1 MADEYDVKRDYSTDA
16 RTNMADEGEA
26 MPDGSYPIKDEAD
39 LKNAVMAFGRAKDK
53 PATMKHIVK
62 RAKKLGLTE
71 KLPEKWDTKP
81 DAEDATDNGA
91 DEAMEDANG
100 NLVGKKD
107 GLSGDEAVATPEDDQ
122 EVEGKAVVKIN
133 GDGAVTSCPKG
144 AAEGCGYKAGDKVC
158 GKCGAMAV
166 MTKGAHEAAEVMKDE
181 EDLEMKGMGGTHV
194 MPDGTVMDDAEMR
207 GEPVRQ
213 ANLGKRKA
221 KLAKMGKKDALDGD
235 FLCAMERKVMDEG
248 TSPCEGC
255 TGGCFPVKGGADL
268 LEVEAMAEDMY
279 DAEVVDSGYS
289 EKYDKFVVDMRRKDG
304 RLIEAY
310 FTGSGESEG
319 WHPITEDALTIGD
332 DVIGGDEAIEIA
344 AGSIQGK
351 ALSVGV
357 QMFEGQVAYCVEMD
371 GEDGYSYDVFVDT
384 DGKVLAMDQWEYETS
399 ALVADEQKSAEQSEI
414 EAALMEFEALQME
427 TELHE
432 QGLI

>member
-1 MADEYDVKRDYSTDA
+1 MADEYDMKRDYSTES
-16 RTNMADEGEA
+16 RTEMAEEGMA

-39 LKNAVMAFGRAKDK
+39 LKNAVQAFGRAKDK
-53 PATMKHIVK
+53 QATMKYILK
-62 RAKKLGLTE
+62 RAKSLGLE
-71 KLPEKWDTKP
+71 EMLPESWSSSKSEDEEELETP
-81 DAEDATDNGA
+81 EEAVNLEEDATETPEN
-91 DEAMEDANG
+91 DEA
-100 NLVGKKD
+100 
-107 GLSGDEAVATPEDDQ
+107 
-122 EVEGKAVVKIN
+122 VEGKAVVRIN
-133 GDGAVTSCPKG
+133 GDGGVKNCPKG

-166 MTKGAHEAAEVMKDE
+166 MTKGASEAIVAEAMEDDE
-181 EDLEMKGMGGTHV
+181 EDEEVKGMGATHV
-194 MPDGTVMDDAEMR
+194 MPGDSVADDDNMK
-207 GEPVRQ
+207 GELVRQ
-213 ANLGKRKA
+213 SNLAKRKA
-221 KLAKMGKKDALDGD
+221 KLAKMGKKDSLDGD

-255 TGGCFPVKGGADL
+255 TGGCFPIKGGADL

-319 WHPITEDALTIGD
+319 WHPITEDTLTIGD

-344 AGSIQGK
+344 TGSIQGK

>member
-1 MADEYDVKRDYSTDA
+1 MADEYDMKRDYSTES
-16 RTNMADEGEA
+16 RTDMAEEGMA
-26 MPDGSYPIKDEAD
+26 MPDGSYPIKDEED
-39 LKNAVMAFGRAKDK
+39 LKNAVKAFGRAKDK
-53 PATMKHIVK
+53 QATMKYILK
-62 RAKKLGLTE
+62 RAKALGLE
-71 KLPEKWDTKP
+71 GILPENWSSSKSEDEDELETP
-81 DAEDATDNGA
+81 EEAVSLEEDAVETPES
-91 DEAMEDANG
+91 DEA
-100 NLVGKKD
+100 
-107 GLSGDEAVATPEDDQ
+107 
-122 EVEGKAVVKIN
+122 VEGKAVVRIN
-133 GDGAVTSCPKG
+133 GDGGVKNCPKG

-166 MTKGAHEAAEVMKDE
+166 MTKGANEVAEVMEDE
-181 EDLEMKGMGGTHV
+181 EEDEEMKGMGATHV
-194 MPDGTVMDDAEMR
+194 MPGDSVADDDNMK
-207 GEPVRQ
+207 GELVRQ
-213 ANLGKRKA
+213 SNLAKRKA
-221 KLAKMGKKDALDGD
+221 KLAKMGKKDSLDGD

-255 TGGCFPVKGGADL
+255 TGGCFPIKGGADL

-399 ALVADEQKSAEQSEI
+399 ALVAGEQKSAEQSEI

>member
-1 MADEYDVKRDYSTDA
+1 MADEYDMKRDYSTES
-16 RTNMADEGEA
+16 RTDMAEEGMA
-26 MPDGSYPIKDEAD
+26 MPDGSYPIKDEED
-39 LKNAVMAFGRAKDK
+39 LKNAVKAFGRAKDK
-53 PATMKHIVK
+53 QATMKYILK
-62 RAKKLGLTE
+62 RAKALGLE
-71 KLPEKWDTKP
+71 GILPENWSSRKS
-81 DAEDATDNGA
+81 EDEVEAATP
-91 DEAMEDANG
+91 EEE
-100 NLVGKKD
+100 VVT
-107 GLSGDEAVATPEDDQ
+107 SEEEVTETPEDDE

-133 GDGAVTSCPKG
+133 GDGAVTSCAKG
-144 AAEGCGYKAGDKVC
+144 AMDGCGYKAGDKVC

-166 MTKGAHEAAEVMKDE
+166 MTKVAGDADYGVGMERESDE
-181 EDLEMKGMGGTHV
+181 ETPDEDQEIVRSAKPKKKITAEEVGSDEM
-194 MPDGTVMDDAEMR
+194 ES
-207 GEPVRQ
+207 ELVRQ
-213 ANLGKRKA
+213 SNLGKRKA

-255 TGGCFPVKGGADL
+255 TGGCFPIKGGADL

-319 WHPITEDALTIGD
+319 WHPITEDTLTIGD

>member
-1 MADEYDVKRDYSTDA
+1 
-16 RTNMADEGEA
+16 
-26 MPDGSYPIKDEAD
+26 
-39 LKNAVMAFGRAKDK
+39 
-53 PATMKHIVK
+53 
-62 RAKKLGLTE
+62 
-71 KLPEKWDTKP
+71 
-81 DAEDATDNGA
+81 
-91 DEAMEDANG
+91 
-100 NLVGKKD
+100 
-107 GLSGDEAVATPEDDQ
+107 
-122 EVEGKAVVKIN
+122 
-133 GDGAVTSCPKG
+133 
-144 AAEGCGYKAGDKVC
+144 
-158 GKCGAMAV
+158 MAV
-166 MTKGAHEAAEVMKDE
+166 MTKAAGDGDVGVGMEREVDE
-181 EDLEMKGMGGTHV
+181 EA
-194 MPDGTVMDDAEMR
+194 PDADQELVRSSKPKKKLPLVGSESDQMES
-207 GEPVRQ
+207 ELVRQ

-248 TSPCEGC
+248 ASPCEGC
-255 TGGCFPVKGGADL
+255 TGGCFPIKGGADL

-344 AGSIQGK
+344 TGSIQGK